1 MIYHHTHGLG
11 SGGLKI
17 RGRCKGCDKERKDR
31 GLSSTVVVESLT
43 IQNTASVED
52 LLQRTADA
60 EVAKSEKELRMLA
73 KIYFP
78 NSSKTD
84 RRKFANIATS
94 LLLQNMLK
102 AVDILNGI
110 AES

>member
-1 MIYHHTHGLG
+1 MSYYTHTHGLG

-17 RGRCKGCDKERKDR
+17 RGRCKGCDEEREDR
-31 GLSSTVVVESLT
+31 GLSSTVVVKSL
-43 IQNTASVED
+43 TASVED
-52 LLQRTADA
+52 ILQRTADA